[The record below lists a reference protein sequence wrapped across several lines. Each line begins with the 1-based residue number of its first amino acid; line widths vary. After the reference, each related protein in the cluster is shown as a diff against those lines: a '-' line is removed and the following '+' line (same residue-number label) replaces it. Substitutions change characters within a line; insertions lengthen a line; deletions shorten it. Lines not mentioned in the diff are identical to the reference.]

1 MGNCIKQMCC
11 NQFGERDAI
20 QKKVDDLEVE
30 LRTAKNKIGV
40 KDEIIAENRI
50 ALSNMIQSNDDL
62 EMALKSYKQ
71 MYEAE
76 KEINKQLIH
85 KLGILESVNNKE
97 TPSKDN

>member
-1 MGNCIKQMCC
+1 MCC

-76 KEINKQLIH
+76 KETNKQLIH

>member
-1 MGNCIKQMCC
+1 MCC
-11 NQFGERDAI
+11 NQFGEREAI
-20 QKKVDDLEVE
+20 QKKINDLEAE
-30 LRTAKNKIGV
+30 LRIAKNQLCV

-50 ALSNMIQSNDDL
+50 TLSNMIQSSDDL

-85 KLGILESVNNKE
+85 KLGILESVNKKE

>member
-1 MGNCIKQMCC
+1 MNSLIKQMSSPLFYEK
-11 NQFGERDAI
+11 NS
-20 QKKVDDLEVE
+20 VDSKINDLSRE
-30 LRTAKNKIGV
+30 LRIAKNQLGV
-40 KDEIIAENRI
+40 KDEIIAENRV

-76 KEINKQLIH
+76 KEINNQLIH
-85 KLGILESVNNKE
+85 KLGKLESVNNKE

>member
-1 MGNCIKQMCC
+1 MRC

-20 QKKVDDLEVE
+20 QKKIDDLESE
-30 LRTAKNKIGV
+30 LRITKNQLGV
-40 KDEIIAENRI
+40 KDEIIAENRV
-50 ALSNMIQSNDDL
+50 ALSSMIQSNDDL

>member
-1 MGNCIKQMCC
+1 MGSCIKQMCC

-20 QKKVDDLEVE
+20 QKKIEDLENE
-30 LRTAKNKIGV
+30 LRTVKNQLGV

-76 KEINKQLIH
+76 KEINNQLIH

>member
-1 MGNCIKQMCC
+1 MNNCIKQMCC

-76 KEINKQLIH
+76 KETNKQLIH

>member
-1 MGNCIKQMCC
+1 MNSCIKQMCC

-20 QKKVDDLEVE
+20 QKKIDYLEAE
-30 LRTAKNKIGV
+30 LRIAKNQLGV
-40 KDEIIAENRI
+40 KDEVIAENRI

-71 MYEAE
+71 MYESE

-85 KLGILESVNNKE
+85 KLGIL
-97 TPSKDN
+97 

>member
-1 MGNCIKQMCC
+1 MCC
-11 NQFGERDAI
+11 NQFGEREAI
-20 QKKVDDLEVE
+20 QKKIDDLEAE
-30 LRTAKNKIGV
+30 LRIAKNQLGV

-76 KEINKQLIH
+76 KEINNQLIH
-85 KLGILESVNNKE
+85 KLGILE
-97 TPSKDN
+97 

>member
-1 MGNCIKQMCC
+1 MDNCIKQMCC

-20 QKKVDDLEVE
+20 QNKIDDLETE
-30 LRTAKNKIGV
+30 LRIAKNQLGV

-76 KEINKQLIH
+76 KEINNQLIH

>member
-1 MGNCIKQMCC
+1 MTNCIKQMCC
-11 NQFGERDAI
+11 NQFGEREAI
-20 QKKVDDLEVE
+20 QKKIDDLEAE
-30 LRTAKNKIGV
+30 LRIAKNQLGV

-76 KEINKQLIH
+76 KEINNQLIH
-85 KLGILESVNNKE
+85 KLGILE
-97 TPSKDN
+97 